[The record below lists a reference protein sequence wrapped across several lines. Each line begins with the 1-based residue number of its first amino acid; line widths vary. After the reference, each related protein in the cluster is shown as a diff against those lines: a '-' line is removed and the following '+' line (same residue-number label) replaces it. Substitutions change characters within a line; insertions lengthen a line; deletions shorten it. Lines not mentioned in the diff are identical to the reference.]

1 MWILLIVTMLIA
13 LVCFAAG
20 MAVGYK
26 REAVKSQAKIQN
38 LHKIRIDLEERLE
51 FREDVF
57 EELRTKNLK
66 LNEQVRQM
74 SARG

>member
-1 MWILLIVTMLIA
+1 MWILLIVTILAGIE
-13 LVCFAAG
+13 CFA
-20 MAVGYK
+20 VGVKVGHK
-26 REAVKSQAKIQN
+26 REAEKAAIEIKN
-38 LHKIRIDLEERLE
+38 LHNIRIDLEERLE